1 MTGACDGVRGMEADA
16 GGGALVGTQ
25 AAEHGNQAKEFAV
38 SSEALGRNRKI
49 LSEVYIVIVC
59 VCVCVCSC
67 PVVSDSLQPHG
78 L

>member
-49 LSEVYIVIVC
+49 LSE
-59 VCVCVCSC
+59 
-67 PVVSDSLQPHG
+67 
-78 L
+78 

>member
-49 LSEVYIVIVC
+49 LSEVC
-59 VCVCVCSC
+59 AE
-67 PVVSDSLQPHG
+67 G
-78 L
+78 